1 MRAGMRWVAAITLV
15 ASLAGC
21 ATAASDRPL
30 IVVTTNI
37 LGDVVRELVG
47 PDVEVMTL
55 MPPGADPHSFQ
66 ISAQE
71 AARIGSADL
80 LVSSGLGLEEGVQHH
95 VDTAVSDG
103 APTIVAGDH
112 VQALAYASGDAEG
125 IDDPH
130 FWTDPTTMIDVV
142 DALAEAI
149 DAAVPGIPALQ
160 ANADVYV
167 AQLNELDD
175 AMTTAFAAIPAER
188 RILVTN
194 HHVFGYLAARYD
206 LEILGVIL
214 PSGTALAAPSASD
227 LKTLVTAIERT
238 GTRTIFADS
247 SSPTRL
253 AEVLADEASIDVE
266 VVELFTESLSEP
278 GQGAETYLELMRS
291 NLDRIIAGLSS

>member
-1 MRAGMRWVAAITLV
+1 MRAGMRWVAAIALV
-15 ASLAGC
+15 AALSGC
-21 ATAASDRPL
+21 ATAESDRPL

-71 AARIGSADL
+71 AARIGGADL

-103 APTIVAGDH
+103 VPTIVAGDH

-130 FWTDPTTMIDVV
+130 YWTDPTTMIDVV
-142 DALAEAI
+142 DALAESI

-160 ANADVYV
+160 ANADAYV